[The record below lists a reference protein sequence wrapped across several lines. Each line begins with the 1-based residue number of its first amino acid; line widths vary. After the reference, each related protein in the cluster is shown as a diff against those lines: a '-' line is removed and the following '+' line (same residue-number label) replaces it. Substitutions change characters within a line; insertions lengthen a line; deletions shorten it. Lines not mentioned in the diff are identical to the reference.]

1 MSDHLD
7 LNEIEG
13 LETKLV
19 EDLLMMA
26 AAVLCKHPTTK
37 SAEFLVETVVF
48 CHNEL
53 KKRKKELE

>member
-1 MSDHLD
+1 MSDELD

-26 AAVLCKHPTTK
+26 AAVL
-37 SAEFLVETVVF
+37 
-48 CHNEL
+48 
-53 KKRKKELE
+53 

>member
-1 MSDHLD
+1 MSDDLD

-37 SAEFLVETVVF
+37 SAEFLVKTLVH
-48 CHNEL
+48 CHKEL
-53 KKRKKELE
+53 KKRKEEL